1 MIRAISALTALAL
14 SLAPSIA
21 AVSGSA
27 LSPDRAAEILALKN
41 RGLAELEEGK
51 NAEAQTA
58 FAKLAELVPAEPL
71 PFADGAI
78 AALRGSDPA
87 TAARLLARAESAGP
101 PRADLFAIAAAIAE
115 AKNDAAGAR
124 AMLGKAAAL
133 SPKDLE
139 SRWRWIRSA
148 ELDPSAKSDVAAI
161 SRYLSEI
168 VRESPASVP
177 AWMKLLLVRISAGDA
192 AGARDA
198 EATLE
203 RILAPADARVA
214 KFLDDGRGL
223 LLAGKLP
230 EAGLKFRIAENLL
243 RVTDRYR
250 QSLSELYTE
259 IVGMPLEAF
268 SPAFEESLRPRA
280 GAPIPI
286 SFSEKRARPELD
298 PERLARVVDL
308 ANDGRPQPYA
318 IPAPFRDAVFSD
330 LDLDGDLDVYLFGS
344 GGPDRLMRNNLDGTW
359 TDVSAATGDAS
370 FSSSRCVAADVDRDG
385 DPDLVCVTSRG
396 ALEIRSNLRQ
406 GRFET
411 IRTGVENAVDVAVA
425 DLDADGRPDLVVATK
440 TGLVLLVNRGGGRLE
455 RAAGGDLAKLPAGF
469 VPRRVEL
476 ADLDND
482 GFPDV
487 IVGGEEGLAIWRNA
501 GLDTFTWWPIAP
513 KGVGRVDAIAAED
526 ADGDGDLDLVI
537 SEAGRT
543 RLFENEGG
551 NANDWLD
558 VVLEGLASGSGKV
571 NRQGIGSLVE
581 VKAGNLYVA
590 RTVSTP
596 PTHFGLGKRGKADV
610 VRCVWTNGIPQN
622 LMDQKGRT
630 TVREVQQLK
639 GSCPFVYARD
649 GRTGRWSFVSD
660 ALGRAPIGLLYDGVH
675 LAGADPREWL
685 KIGGQMLA
693 PDSRGVLAIDYTEE
707 LWEAAFLDMARLVAV
722 DHPAGTD
729 FVPNERMVPGVLEK
743 KIFTVARPRPVAR
756 ALEDGEDVTDLLRA
770 ADHRYVVPGRETA
783 YQGVRS
789 EHALEL
795 DLGPIGRGSGGE
807 PLTKSNGGEPLTKSS
822 GGEPLT
828 KSSGGKPL
836 RKTSRVMLYLDGWIF
851 YTDTSINVSIA
862 QRRDVHPLAP
872 VLEVPDGKGG
882 WRIAIAALGF
892 PAGKTKTM
900 PVDLTGIVDPRD
912 PRVRIRTT
920 MAIWWDQAFVTV
932 DDPAVDVHTTEL
944 SPARA
949 MLSFRGFSRRY
960 RETPDGPELFDHDD
974 VDTAP
979 HWADVPGRLTRYGDV
994 TPLLAAADDHWV
1006 AFAGGDAVRIE
1017 YDARPLP
1024 PLPNGWKRD
1033 WILVSDG
1040 WDKDFDKNTVA
1051 GTTVGPYPYHAM
1063 SSYPYP
1069 DSAPFPDPR
1078 FLDEWLTR
1086 AVSPEKFDGW
1096 VRDSG
1101 EPALR

>member
-1 MIRAISALTALAL
+1 MIFTRGSYRRGCERADKIAPMIRAIFATRT
-14 SLAPSIA
+14 IA
-21 AVSGSA
+21 AALLLPSWAAASGAA

-41 RGLAELEEGK
+41 RGLAQLEEGK
-51 NAEAQTA
+51 NREAQAA
-58 FAKLAELVPAEPL
+58 FAKLAELVPAEAL
-71 PFADGAI
+71 PYADGAI
-78 AALRGSDPA
+78 AALRGGDAPA
-87 TAARLLARAESAGP
+87 AARLLARAESSGP
-101 PRADLFAIAAAIAE
+101 PRADLFAIAGAIAE
-115 AKNDAAGAR
+115 TQNGAAGAR
-124 AMLGKAAAL
+124 AMLAKAAAL

-148 ELDPSAKSDVAAI
+148 ELDPSAKNDLATI

-168 VRESPASVP
+168 VRESPANVP

-198 EATLE
+198 EAMLE
-203 RILAPADARVA
+203 RLLAPADPRVA
-214 KFLDDGRGL
+214 KFVGDGREL
-223 LLAGKLP
+223 LHSGKLA
-230 EAGLKFRIAENLL
+230 EAALKFRIAENLL

-250 QSLSELYTE
+250 QSLSELYTD
-259 IVGMPLEAF
+259 IVGMPIEAF
-268 SPAFEESLRPRA
+268 SAAFEESLRPRA
-280 GAPIPI
+280 GAPVPV
-286 SFSEKRARPELD
+286 SLAGKRAGPELD
-298 PERLARVVDL
+298 PERLARIVDL
-308 ANDGRPQPYA
+308 RNDGRPEAYA
-318 IPAPFRDAVFSD
+318 VPAPFRGAVFSD

-359 TDVSAATGDAS
+359 TDVSAETGDAS
-370 FSSSRCVAADVDRDG
+370 FSSSRCAASDVDRDG
-385 DPDLVCVTSRG
+385 DPDLVCVTLRG
-396 ALEIRSNLRQ
+396 SLEIRSNLRQ

-411 IRTGVENAVDVAVA
+411 IRTGVENALDVAVA
-425 DLDADGRPDLVVATK
+425 DLDADGLPDLVVATK
-440 TGLVLLVNRGGGRLE
+440 TGLVLMANRGGGKLE
-455 RAAGGDLAKLPAGF
+455 RASGGDLARLPAGF
-469 VPRRVEL
+469 VPRRVVL

-482 GFPDV
+482 GFLDV
-487 IVGGEEGLAIWRNA
+487 IAGGDAGLAVWRNS

-513 KGVGRVDAIAAED
+513 RGVGPVDAIAAED
-526 ADGDGDLDLVI
+526 VDHDGDLDLVI
-537 SEAGRT
+537 SGGGRT
-543 RLFENEGG
+543 RLLENEGG

-571 NRQGIGSLVE
+571 NRQGVGSLVE

-590 RTVSTP
+590 RTVSTT

-622 LMDQKGRT
+622 LIDQKGRT

-685 KIGGQMLA
+685 KIGGDMLS
-693 PDSRGVLAIDYTEE
+693 PDPRGVLAIDYTEE

-722 DHPAGTD
+722 DHPAETD

-743 KIFTVARPRPVAR
+743 KIFTVARPRPVVR
-756 ALEDGEDVTDLLRA
+756 ALEDGEEVTDLLRA
-770 ADHRYVVPGRETA
+770 ADRRYVVSGRETS
-783 YQGVRS
+783 YQGVRT

-795 DLGPIGRGSGGE
+795 DLGPLPARA
-807 PLTKSNGGEPLTKSS
+807 
-822 GGEPLT
+822 
-828 KSSGGKPL
+828 
-836 RKTSRVMLYLDGWIF
+836 RVMLYLNGWIF

-882 WRIAIAALGF
+882 WRIAIDALGF

-900 PVDLTGIVDPRD
+900 PVDLTGIVEPGD

-920 MAIWWDQAFVTV
+920 MAIWWDQALATV
-932 DDPAVDVHTTEL
+932 DDPAVAVRTTEL
-944 SPARA
+944 PPSRA
-949 MLSFRGFSRRY
+949 TLSFRGFSRRF
-960 RETPDGPELFDHDD
+960 RETPNGPELFDHDA

-994 TPLLAAADDHWV
+994 TPLLAGADDRWV

-1017 YDARPLP
+1017 YDARSLP

-1063 SSYPYP
+1063 PSYPYP
-1069 DSAPFPDPR
+1069 DSAPFPDRR
-1078 FLDEWLTR
+1078 FLEEWLTR
-1086 AVSPEKFDGW
+1086 SVSPEKFDGW

>member
-1 MIRAISALTALAL
+1 MIRAISAARAAAAAILLPPFVAAL
-14 SLAPSIA
+14 SGA
-21 AVSGSA
+21 A
-27 LSPDRAAEILALKN
+27 LSPDRAAELLALKN
-41 RGLAELEEGK
+41 HGLAQLEEGK
-51 NAEAQTA
+51 NREAQAA
-58 FAKLAELVPAEPL
+58 FAKLAELVPGEPL
-71 PFADGAI
+71 PDADGAI
-78 AALRGSDPA
+78 AALRGGDVS
-87 TAARLLARAESAGP
+87 AAERLLARAQSSGP
-101 PRADLFAIAAAIAE
+101 PRAELFAIAAAIAE
-115 AKNDAAGAR
+115 AKNDAAGSR
-124 AMLGKAAAL
+124 AMLAKAAGL

-148 ELDPSAKSDVAAI
+148 ELDPAAKGDVATI

-168 VRESPASVP
+168 LRESPANVP
-177 AWMKLLLVRISAGDA
+177 AWMKLLLVRISSGDA

-203 RILAPADARVA
+203 KLLAPPEPRVE
-214 KFLDDGRGL
+214 KFLGEGREL
-223 LLAGKLP
+223 LRGGKLP
-230 EAGLKFRIAENLL
+230 EAALKFRIVENLL

-250 QSLSELYTE
+250 QSMAELYTE

-280 GAPIPI
+280 GPPIPV
-286 SFSEKRARPELD
+286 SLAEKRAGPDLD
-298 PERLARVVDL
+298 PDRLSRAADL
-308 ANDGRPQPYA
+308 RNDGRPEPYA
-318 IPAPFRDAVFSD
+318 IPAPFRGVLFSD

-344 GGPDRLMRNNLDGTW
+344 GGPDRLLRNNLDGTW
-359 TDVSAATGDAS
+359 ADVSAATGDAS

-385 DPDLVCVTSRG
+385 DPDLACVTSRG
-396 ALEIRSNLRQ
+396 SLEIRSNLRQ

-425 DLDADGRPDLVVATK
+425 DLDADGLPDLVVATK
-440 TGLVLLVNRGGGRLE
+440 TGIVVLVNRGGGKLE
-455 RAAGGDLAKLPAGF
+455 RVPGGDLAKLPAGF
-469 VPRRVEL
+469 VPRRVAL

-482 GFPDV
+482 GFLDV
-487 IVGGEEGLAIWRNA
+487 VVGGEAGLAIWRNS
-501 GLDTFTWWPIAP
+501 GLDTFTAWPIAP
-513 KGVGRVDAIAAED
+513 RGIGRVDAVAAVD
-526 ADGDGDLDLVI
+526 VDRDGDLDLLI
-537 SEAGRT
+537 SEGGRV

-590 RTVSTP
+590 RTVSAPT
-596 PTHFGLGKRGKADV
+596 THFGLGKRGKADV

-622 LMDQKGRT
+622 LIDQKGRT

-685 KIGGQMLA
+685 KIGGEILA
-693 PDSRGVLAIDYTEE
+693 PDPRGVVSIDYTEE

-722 DHPAGTD
+722 DHPEGTD
-729 FVPNERMVPGVLEK
+729 FVPNERMIPGVLEK
-743 KIFTVARPRPVAR
+743 KIFTVADPRPVLR
-756 ALEDGEDVTDLLRA
+756 ATEDGEDVTDLLRS
-770 ADHRYVVPGRETA
+770 ADHRYVVPGSETA
-783 YQGVRS
+783 YQGVRT

-795 DLGPIGRGSGGE
+795 DLGALPEGA
-807 PLTKSNGGEPLTKSS
+807 
-822 GGEPLT
+822 
-828 KSSGGKPL
+828 
-836 RKTSRVMLYLDGWIF
+836 RVVLYLNGWIF

-872 VLEVPDGKGG
+872 LLEVPDGKGG
-882 WRIAIAALGF
+882 WRIAIGALGF

-900 PVDLTGIVDPRD
+900 PVDLTGVVDPRD

-932 DDPAVDVHTTEL
+932 DDRAVSVRMTEIPP
-944 SPARA
+944 SRA
-949 MLSFRGFSRRY
+949 TLSFRGFSRRR
-960 RETPDGPELFDHDD
+960 RETPDGPEVFDHDD

-994 TPLLAAADDHWV
+994 TPLLSDADDRWV
-1006 AFAGGDAVRIE
+1006 AFAGGDAVRID
-1017 YDARPLP
+1017 YDARSLPRLPL
-1024 PLPNGWKRD
+1024 GWKRD

-1063 SSYPYP
+1063 PSYPYP
-1069 DSAPFPDPR
+1069 DAAPFPDPR